1 MLDVAGAV
9 GVKVTMESN
18 NLKIN
23 IQGNELRDAP
33 LNRDGKV
40 LNNSEIWI
48 DRRALVQVAK
58 GVNGYERERWY
69 TAGGLLEVGGY
80 LGTERHGIGEWAAIG
95 GTVTV
100 EGGELV
106 ARRGRS
112 STSRAARW
120 TWRAATSSR
129 AGCGARTAACTK
141 SRARPAT
148 CSTRACIAASKTPTR
163 AGARAP
169 PAISTAPCW
178 RPGSATKTAIRP
190 DATRAAWSSARA
202 PR

>member
-1 MLDVAGAV
+1 
-9 GVKVTMESN
+9 MESN

-106 ARRGRS
+106 ARQGS
-112 STSRAARW
+112 LINLSGGTLDV
-120 TWRAATSSR
+120 
-129 AGCGARTAACTK
+129 AGGNIQQSWLRARTAACTK

-178 RPGSATKTAIRP
+178 RPGNATKTAIRP
-190 DATRAAWSSARA
+190 DATRAARSSARA